1 MRKTIGTLTLM
12 LALAACTGCGVAR
25 KTASDVGKNES
36 DSASGFAYSGIKLS
50 KQMVR
55 SEMKRNPEATYIDG
69 MKGEYKWNYTTG
81 LELLSF
87 LDVYQT
93 CDDDNSIFQYVF
105 NWYDGII
112 SADGGISTYKPG
124 NYTLDHIC
132 PGETLLSLYDPAVPE
147 SWVGQ
152 SKYGIALHCLRN
164 QLESQPRIP
173 DGGFWHKKAYPDQM
187 WLDGLYMAELFYT
200 DYAMRF
206 ESGAKRDSSLN
217 DVTDQFV
224 LAARHTFDPA
234 TGLYRHAYDD
244 SRKMFWCDPVTGQSK
259 HAWGRAEGWYMMAM
273 ADVVDKMPVTYA
285 RRAEI
290 VSIFQNLVAQLPRYA
305 DPKTGMWY
313 QVMDCPGAAGNYVEA
328 TCSAMF
334 VYSMLKGIRIG
345 VLDESLL
352 PYARQCYERLC
363 STFIT
368 SDEGGILTLHKCCAV
383 AGLGGK
389 ENRSGDY
396 DYYINCEV
404 VDNDPKGVAP
414 FILASLEYEKLK

>member
-1 MRKTIGTLTLM
+1 MRKTVWTLTLM
-12 LALAACTGCGVAR
+12 LALGACTGCGVAR
-25 KTASDVGKNES
+25 KTTSDV
-36 DSASGFAYSGIKLS
+36 YSGIKLS

-55 SEMKRNPEATYIDG
+55 SEMKRNREATYIDG
-69 MKGEYKWNYTTG
+69 MKGEDKWNYTTG

-87 LDVYQT
+87 LKVYGMYGG
-93 CDDDNSIFQYVF
+93 DSIYDYVSR
-105 NWYDGII
+105 WYDGII
-112 SADGGISTYKPG
+112 AADGSISTYKLS
-124 NYTLDHIC
+124 NYSLDHIC

-173 DGGFWHKKAYPDQM
+173 DGGFWHKKVYPDQM

-200 DYAMRF
+200 DYAMRY
-206 ESGAKRDSSLN
+206 ESGVKRDSSLN

-224 LAARHTFDPA
+224 LAARHTIDPA

-244 SRKMFWCDPVTGQSK
+244 SRKMFWCDPVTGQSR

-273 ADVVDKMPVTYA
+273 ADVIDKMPVTYA

-290 VSIFQNLVAQLPRYA
+290 VSIFRNLVAQLPRYA

-313 QVMDCPGAAGNYVEA
+313 QVMDRPGAEGNYVEA

-368 SDEGGILTLHKCCAV
+368 SDEDGILTLHECCAV

-404 VDNDPKGVAP
+404 VDNDPKGVGP

>member
-1 MRKTIGTLTLM
+1 MRKTIWTLTLM
-12 LALAACTGCGVAR
+12 SALAACTGCGVGR
-25 KTASDVGKNES
+25 KTTSDVGKN
-36 DSASGFAYSGIKLS
+36 DSKVASGFAYSGISMS
-50 KQMVR
+50 KRMVR
-55 SEMKRNPEATYIDG
+55 SEMRRNPEATYIDG

-87 LDVYQT
+87 LEVCLTY
-93 CDDDNSIFQYVF
+93 DDDSIYPYVF

-112 SADGGISTYKPG
+112 AADGSISSYEPG

-132 PGETLLSLYDPAVPE
+132 PGEALLALYALDFGENGALLPKFRRAMRSL
-147 SWVGQ
+147 
-152 SKYGIALHCLRN
+152 RR
-164 QLESQPRIP
+164 QLEEQPRIP

-200 DYAMRF
+200 DYAMLY

-224 LAARHTFDPA
+224 LAAKHTFDPA

-273 ADVVDKMPVTYA
+273 ADVIDKMPVTYD

-290 VSIFQNLVAQLPRYA
+290 VSIFQNLVEQLPRYA

-313 QVMDCPGAAGNYVEA
+313 QVMDRPGADGNYVEA

-352 PYARQCYERLC
+352 PYARRCYERLC

-368 SDEGGILTLHKCCAV
+368 SDGDGILTLHKCCAV

-396 DYYINCEV
+396 DYYINCKV
-404 VDNDPKGVAP
+404 VDNDPKGVGP
-414 FILASLEYEKLK
+414 FILASLEYEMLK